1 MTLSRN
7 TIRVGIERIP
17 KAPASSCSSSVFT
30 LANTTSGYASEAR
43 SYTGAKPLQG
53 PHHGAQKSTITIGFS
68 LTVFSKFFLVRS
80 SVAIAVVSEKNVQ
93 CTLDTHVC
101 RPVRAISHRAAA
113 LRLAGR
119 RARQLARCARGG
131 RTLAGAHRGF
141 GPAARAARRSR
152 PDLACARMPRAR
164 VGRTRGLSKPA
175 PHALPRRGR
184 KTCRPDLCLRLQQ
197 NMRRRFRP
205 RYELRGCL
213 SRTLRQPPTGRVDHP
228 GLTSAD
234 HVRSDSF

>member
-17 KAPASSCSSSVFT
+17 KAPANSCSSSVFT

-68 LTVFSKFFLVRS
+68 LTVFSKFSLERS
-80 SVAIAVVSEKNVQ
+80 SVAIVVLLEKSVQ
-93 CTLDTHVC
+93 CTLDNHVC

-131 RTLAGAHRGF
+131 PTLGRHHRGF
-141 GPAARAARRSR
+141 GPPARAGPRRL
-152 PDLACARMPRAR
+152 PCPAGAPQPRAPL
-164 VGRTRGLSKPA
+164 GQTPCLSKPA
-175 PHALPRRGR
+175 APGRHRR
-184 KTCRPDLCLRLQQ
+184 
-197 NMRRRFRP
+197 
-205 RYELRGCL
+205 
-213 SRTLRQPPTGRVDHP
+213 
-228 GLTSAD
+228 
-234 HVRSDSF
+234 

>member
-68 LTVFSKFFLVRS
+68 LTVFSKFSLVRS
-80 SVAIAVVSEKNVQ
+80 SVAIAVLPEKSVQ
-93 CTLDTHVC
+93 CTLDSHVC

-141 GPAARAARRSR
+141 GPPPRAARRRR
-152 PDLACARMPRAR
+152 PGVARAPKPPAPLGRGRGLLKPPAPAGPHRAR
-164 VGRTRGLSKPA
+164 QA
-175 PHALPRRGR
+175 
-184 KTCRPDLCLRLQQ
+184 CRD
-197 NMRRRFRP
+197 
-205 RYELRGCL
+205 
-213 SRTLRQPPTGRVDHP
+213 
-228 GLTSAD
+228 
-234 HVRSDSF
+234 

>member
-68 LTVFSKFFLVRS
+68 LTAFSKFSLVRS
-80 SVAIAVVSEKNVQ
+80 SVAIAVLSEKSVQ
-93 CTLDTHVC
+93 CTLDSHVC
-101 RPVRAISHRAAA
+101 RPVRAVSHRAAA

-141 GPAARAARRSR
+141 GPAARAARRRR
-152 PDLACARMPRAR
+152 PDLACARKPRAR

-175 PHALPRRGR
+175 PHALPRRAR
-184 KTCRPDLCLRLQQ
+184 KTCWQDICLRLQQ
-197 NMRRRFRP
+197 KRGRRFRP
-205 RYELRGCL
+205 RYELGRCL
-213 SRTLRQPPTGRVDHP
+213 SRNRSEERRV
-228 GLTSAD
+228 GKEC
-234 HVRSDSF
+234 RSRWSPYH